1 MRGGDTTNYIRRS
14 SSAIVG
20 YNSSSPPKRQR
31 NRLQMLMKYCR
42 NAKVVCEIGCYEGKT
57 SVTLAQNTLGAVYSV
72 DPFVR
77 GRLGISY
84 GECIAR
90 LHRKRSGV
98 KNLSFLK
105 GFSVNVAPE
114 FRCAIDFLFIDAN
127 HSYDAIKA
135 DWDSW
140 VPKVV
145 DGGIV
150 ALHDSRIAA
159 CSPGALG
166 SMKFYS
172 EDIPHLPGVIELDF
186 VDSLSVL
193 RVGRVARCPTDA
205 HSGVIKSKVSLGPHT
220 GSCESVDSGG

>member
-1 MRGGDTTNYIRRS
+1 MKSLGHFIRYVLGLDTPHSQVTEHE
-14 SSAIVG
+14 
-20 YNSSSPPKRQR
+20 
-31 NRLQMLMKYCR
+31 LQMLMKYCR

-57 SVTLAQNTLGAVYSV
+57 SVTLAQNTIRAVYSV
-72 DPFVR
+72 DPFLR

-114 FRCAIDFLFIDAN
+114 FKCAIDFLFIDAN
-127 HSYDAIKA
+127 HTYDAVKA

-145 DGGIV
+145 DGGII
-150 ALHDSRIAA
+150 ALHDSRIAPN
-159 CSPGALG
+159 SPVAVG
-166 SMKFYS
+166 SMEFYS
-172 EDIPHLPGVIELDF
+172 EDIPRFAGVIELDF
-186 VDSLSVL
+186 VDSLSIL
-193 RVGRVARCPTDA
+193 RVGRVARCLTDA
-205 HSGVIKSKVSLGPHT
+205 QSGVAKSKVSIGPHT
-220 GSCESVDSGG
+220 GFL

>member
-1 MRGGDTTNYIRRS
+1 MKSLGHFIRYVLALDTPHSQVTERE
-14 SSAIVG
+14 
-20 YNSSSPPKRQR
+20 
-31 NRLQMLMKYCR
+31 LQMLMKYSR
-42 NAKVVCEIGCYEGKT
+42 NAKVICEIGCYEGKT
-57 SVTLAQNTLGAVYSV
+57 SVALAQNSIGAVYSV
-72 DPFVR
+72 DPFVK
-77 GRLGISY
+77 GRLAISY

-114 FRCAIDFLFIDAN
+114 FWCAIDFLFIDAD

-150 ALHDSRIAA
+150 ALHDSRIATN
-159 CSPGALG
+159 SPVAVG

-172 EDIPHLPGVIELDF
+172 EDIPRFAGMIELDS
-186 VDSLSVL
+186 VDSMSII
-193 RVGRVARCPTDA
+193 RVGRVARCLTDTQ
-205 HSGVIKSKVSLGPHT
+205 SGAAKSKVSVGPHT
-220 GSCESVDSGG
+220 GFS

>member
-1 MRGGDTTNYIRRS
+1 MKSLGHFVRYVLGLDTPHSQVTERE
-14 SSAIVG
+14 V
-20 YNSSSPPKRQR
+20 
-31 NRLQMLMKYCR
+31 QMLMKYCR
-42 NAKVVCEIGCYEGKT
+42 NSKVVCEIGCYEGKT
-57 SVTLAQNTLGAVYSV
+57 SVTLAQNTIGAVYSV
-72 DPFVR
+72 DPFFR

-90 LHRKRSGV
+90 LHRKRSDV

-105 GFSVNVAPE
+105 GFSVNVASE

-140 VPKVV
+140 MPKVV
-145 DGGIV
+145 DGGII

-159 CSPGALG
+159 NSPVAVG

-172 EDIPHLPGVIELDF
+172 EDIPRFAGVIELDF
-186 VDSLSVL
+186 VDSLSIL
-193 RVGRVARCPTDA
+193 RVERVARCLTDPQ
-205 HSGVIKSKVSLGPHT
+205 SGVAKSKVSAGPHT
-220 GSCESVDSGG
+220 GFS